1 MNVLAKT
8 PSEVRSPASTPK
20 ITRLSAHIGAEVTGI
35 DLREPVDEATRRRLN
50 DALVE
55 HIVMVIR
62 DQDFTPAQFLAAAS
76 LFGEAETDTAQNRVV
91 PELPVF
97 QLSSR
102 DKDKLG
108 VRKRT
113 GAFWHTDATQKVCPP
128 NFTVLYP
135 VELPASGGG
144 DTFIANMRAGY
155 EALPE
160 DMKRRIAGMKTVNRL
175 VGSVPARRPEIY
187 GGTQDQA
194 DLQKTMTPAIHPLVR
209 THPVDKSKVLYFNP
223 IKIENIVGM
232 TPEDSHDLLDEL
244 LELAVR
250 PEFVYQHKWRMGD
263 MLIWDNRSS
272 MHKAGHRKDGAV
284 YGPNDHRTLNRITL
298 KGGPT
303 F

>member
-1 MNVLAKT
+1 VNVLSK
-8 PSEVRSPASTPK
+8 PDVRDQRSAMK
-20 ITRLSAHIGAEVTGI
+20 ITRISEHIGAEVTGI
-35 DLREPVDEATRRRLN
+35 DLRNPVDEETRRCLN
-50 DALVE
+50 EALVE
-55 HIVMVIR
+55 HVVMVIR

-128 NFTVLYP
+128 NFTTLYP

-144 DTFIANMRAGY
+144 DTSIANMRAGY

-160 DMKRRIAGMKTVNRL
+160 DVKERISSMKTVNLL
-175 VGSVPARRPEIY
+175 VGSVPAKRPDVY

-209 THPVDKSKVLYFNP
+209 THPVNGSKVLYFNP
-223 IKIENIVGM
+223 IKIENIIGM
-232 TPEDSHDLLDEL
+232 TPEESFELLDEL
-244 LELAVR
+244 LEMAIR
-250 PEFVYQHKWRMGD
+250 PEFVYHHKWRMGD
-263 MLIWDNRSS
+263 MLIWDNRSA
-272 MHKAGHRKDGAV
+272 MHRAGHKPEGAS
-284 YGPNDHRTLNRITL
+284 YSPNDHRTLNRITL

-303 F
+303 Y